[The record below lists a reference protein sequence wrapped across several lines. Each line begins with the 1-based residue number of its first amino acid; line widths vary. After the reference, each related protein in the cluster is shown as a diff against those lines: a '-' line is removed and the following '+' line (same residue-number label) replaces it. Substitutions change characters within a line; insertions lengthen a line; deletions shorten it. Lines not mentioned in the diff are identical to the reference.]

1 MQLYPVTLHDQG
13 KRNAHAAFDESVLP
27 PRATRQRKRNGETAT
42 MGAVPQ
48 EERYWHTTTA
58 GTGKETGVG
67 FRAGCLTTPDR
78 HSSPTRSAF
87 HPEREFGEPSA
98 NGITRRK
105 SHPVVKPEFPETGAN
120 LGDKDVY
127 RHERVGTAL
136 WSSVL
141 EQMPKG
147 RDVAAD
153 GMNSNHLGANLGDP
167 KVHVDERLGT
177 LLHSSSLDHFASGI
191 KTPSRAPSEMS
202 VRSAVSSKVSTT
214 KELLAKVQDLEAQLA
229 AEKKKNQKK
238 PLHSRAFRPA
248 A

>member
-1 MQLYPVTLHDQG
+1 
-13 KRNAHAAFDESVLP
+13 
-27 PRATRQRKRNGETAT
+27 

-67 FRAGCLTTPDR
+67 FRAGCQTTPDR

-87 HPEREFGEPSA
+87 HPERQFGEPSA

-120 LGDKDVY
+120 LGDKDIY
-127 RHERVGTAL
+127 RNERVGTAL

-147 RDVAAD
+147 RDVEAD
-153 GMNSNHLGANLGDP
+153 GGNSNHLGANLGDP
-167 KVHVDERLGT
+167 RVHVDERMGT

-191 KTPSRAPSEMS
+191 KSPSRAPSEMS
-202 VRSAVSSKVSTT
+202 VRSAASSKVSTT

-229 AEKKKNQKK
+229 AEKKKSQKK

>member
-1 MQLYPVTLHDQG
+1 MLLVRSTSPHFRL
-13 KRNAHAAFDESVLP
+13 
-27 PRATRQRKRNGETAT
+27 ATRQRKRNGETAT
-42 MGAVPQ
+42 MGAVP
-48 EERYWHTTTA
+48 EPERYWHTTTA